1 MLVLR
6 PGISYAISTIMRTR
20 KQFAKRR
27 KPVYSRAEEI
37 LRTRSVL
44 TTVATDVRRL
54 YQELKI
60 HRVELKLYEDLHKA
74 EVELAVLRDRCSDLW
89 ESSPVA
95 LFTLD
100 KDGRILESNPT
111 AASMLGVE
119 EKDLRGTFL
128 ARFITV

>member
-6 PGISYAISTIMRTR
+6 PGISYAISTIIRTR
-20 KQFAKRR
+20 KKSANRR
-27 KPVYSRAEEI
+27 KPVYGRAKEI
-37 LRTRSVL
+37 LRARSVL
-44 TTVATDVRRL
+44 TGVGKDVRRL
-54 YQELKI
+54 YRELKI

-100 KDGRILESNPT
+100 KDER
-111 AASMLGVE
+111 
-119 EKDLRGTFL
+119 
-128 ARFITV
+128 